1 MAKELLEER
10 LAACVTISAPCQS
23 LYWWQG
29 KITKEQEHILFIKT
43 RADLYEIL
51 EEKILKIH
59 TYEIPE
65 ILALPVSK
73 SYGKYLDWISK
84 ETEKERKE

>member
-43 RADLYEIL
+43 RADLYDSL

-73 SYGKYLDWISK
+73 GYGKYLDWISK